1 MEFLAADYFSFCC
14 LREYIVTYLNGI
26 SFHSLNRF
34 IWKLLKVNVTRHT
47 DFINSRSKRVTG
59 DRVWK
64 PGVKN
69 MIVEVQC
76 ATQVYQPIAEE
87 TETYLVQYRNRSH
100 NTLQLREE

>member
-1 MEFLAADYFSFCC
+1 
-14 LREYIVTYLNGI
+14 
-26 SFHSLNRF
+26 
-34 IWKLLKVNVTRHT
+34 
-47 DFINSRSKRVTG
+47 
-59 DRVWK
+59 
-64 PGVKN
+64 